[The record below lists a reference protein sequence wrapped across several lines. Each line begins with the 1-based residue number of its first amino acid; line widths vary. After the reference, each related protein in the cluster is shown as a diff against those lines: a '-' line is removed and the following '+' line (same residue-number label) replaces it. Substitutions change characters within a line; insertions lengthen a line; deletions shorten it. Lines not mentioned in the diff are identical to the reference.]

1 MIQTKKPLPEK
12 ISFFDACR
20 YNQIDGADIC
30 DEDWDWGIFL
40 SCPDEGDID
49 KLDDAYD
56 KFCLI
61 LCLNLTCQCVVQDWY
76 TPCDVCSFIEK
87 HRKAF
92 DRFMEEENREGCR
105 PSDYPEPLKA
115 DEDKGYYEV
124 YMGTMEN
131 LIAGNYPEGD
141 YEKLIRYLMEE

>member
-40 SCPDEGDID
+40 SCPDESDID
-49 KLDDAYD
+49 KLDESYD

-61 LCLNLTCQCVVQDWY
+61 LCLNLKCRGIVHDWY
-76 TPCDVCSFIEK
+76 TPCDVAHFIEEN
-87 HRKAF
+87 RKAF
-92 DRFMEEENREGCR
+92 DRFMDEENKEGYR
-105 PSDYPEPLKA
+105 PKDYKEPLRW
-115 DEDKGYYEV
+115 DEDGGYLEV

-131 LIAGNYPEGD
+131 LIAGNYAEGD
-141 YEKLIRYLMEE
+141 YAKLIQYLLEE